1 MSSVSDTAVS
11 EPYGPPLSSADRVMH
26 KILRLPLN
34 PERISAD
41 AARKA
46 MQTSLLVSTVR
57 CLLQYIILPVVFP
70 AVGLAGGVGSIIGM
84 VIAVVAMIALYTSVR
99 RFFRARHKKR
109 WHYTVLA
116 GAVAIGLSVL
126 LVRDILAF

>member
-70 AVGLAGGVGSIIGM
+70 AVGLAGGVGDG
-84 VIAVVAMIALYTSVR
+84 VGHGEHAAGVVDVEVLDHAGR
-99 RFFRARHKKR
+99 RR
-109 WHYTVLA
+109 
-116 GAVAIGLSVL
+116 
-126 LVRDILAF
+126 